1 MEIKKNKISII
12 VPIYKVEP
20 YICSCIESICNQTY
34 DNLEILLVDDGSP
47 DRCGEICD
55 EYAQKDQRIK
65 VFHVENGGQSHAR
78 NIGLEAAVGDYIGFV
93 DGDDK
98 ISPNM
103 YEKLLTEAV
112 ECKADIAECNFH
124 GRKQALPDRIAD
136 GQIIAMK
143 GREAIRRQLDS
154 QMASRFP
161 STSVWSKLFKK
172 EVIQDL
178 HFPDGKIHEEFAF
191 LCEAFLN
198 AEKYVYVNE
207 CLYERTLREDST
219 TAEKFSKRTLDKI
232 YVYQIRNEMLKRRG
246 EKELLELSRAQEY
259 ELLLHY
265 AALAKKSGLMKEEQF
280 VVGLIAEKKKEIIK
294 SRIPIK
300 KKLQYRLFFLNKNLY
315 YRLKKVDHYGSK
327 RYR

>member
-1 MEIKKNKISII
+1 MKTENYKISII
-12 VPIYKVEP
+12 IPIYRVES
-20 YICSCIESICNQTY
+20 YIRSCIESVCRQVHK
-34 DNLEILLVDDGSP
+34 NLEILLIDDGSP
-47 DRCGEICD
+47 DECGKICD
-55 EYAQKDQRIK
+55 EYAKNDKRIR
-65 VFHVENGGQSHAR
+65 VFHIENSGQSHAR
-78 NIGLEAAVGDYIGFV
+78 NVGLEAAVGDYIGFV

-98 ISPNM
+98 ISPDM

-112 ECKADIAECNFH
+112 ERKADIVECNFH
-124 GRKQALPDRIAD
+124 GRKQTLPDRIPD
-136 GQIIAMK
+136 GQIIVMK

-246 EKELLELSRAQEY
+246 EKELLELSRVQEY
-259 ELLLHY
+259 ELLIHY
-265 AALAKKSGLMKEEQF
+265 VVRAKNAQLEMERKEIEAI
-280 VVGLIAEKKKEIIK
+280 IAGQKKEILK
-294 SRIPIK
+294 SRLSFK
-300 KKLQYRLFFLNKNLY
+300 KKLQYNIYFLSPDWL
-315 YRLKKVDHYGSK
+315 YRLKRGKK
-327 RYR
+327 K